1 MPREP
6 QGRRAL
12 RLSRPDRR
20 RWMTFM
26 LVLNH
31 RTFRWSL
38 TRRTLLWILG
48 VSGLLWFLGVFGSGY
63 GWWATKKIMSF
74 SRLQQETQEQQRK
87 MKATLDQAKGLEDQ
101 VKALRQQ
108 QMDLLKALDPKS
120 QPQLPTLPQG
130 GPHVPAPPGSVPQ
143 AQVQRL
149 QDLQAE
155 LSRASEAAA
164 KIQASLDPIMDA
176 WSRTPSV
183 APTAGYIASGF
194 GVRIDPFGNNQ
205 GETNFMETHTGV
217 DIANEAGTPIQATA
231 DGVVEQAGWIN
242 GYGNAVT
249 IRHTSQLETLYG
261 HMEEIKV
268 KVGQEVSRGDI
279 VGLMGHTG
287 RATGN
292 HCHYEVRVGGHPVN
306 PLPYLK
312 LQKQWLK
319 ALS

>member
-1 MPREP
+1 MRS
-6 QGRRAL
+6 
-12 RLSRPDRR
+12 SRPDRR

-38 TRRTLLWILG
+38 TRRRLLWILASSVG
-48 VSGLLWFLGVFGSGY
+48 LWFLGVVGSGY

-74 SRLQQETQEQQRK
+74 SHLQQETADQ
-87 MKATLDQAKGLEDQ
+87 QAKLKTTLQQAQGLEDQ

-108 QMDLLKALDPKS
+108 QMDLLKALDPKA
-120 QPQLPTLPQG
+120 QPQLPTVPQG
-130 GPHVPAPPGSVPQ
+130 GPHVPAPVGAVPQ
-143 AQVQRL
+143 AQAQRL
-149 QDLQAE
+149 QELQTE
-155 LSRASEAAA
+155 LDQATQAAA
-164 KIQASLDPIMDA
+164 RIQASLDPIMDA

-183 APTAGYIASGF
+183 APTAGYISSGF
-194 GVRIDPFGNNQ
+194 GVRLDPFGNNQ
-205 GETNFMETHTGV
+205 GETGLMETHTGI
-217 DIANEAGTPIQATA
+217 DISNELDTPIQATA
-231 DGVVEQAGWIN
+231 DGTVEQAGWIN

-249 IRHTSQLETLYG
+249 IRHTAQLETLYG
-261 HMEEIKV
+261 HMDEIKV
-268 KVGQEVSRGDI
+268 KVGQAISRGDI

>member
-1 MPREP
+1 
-6 QGRRAL
+6 
-12 RLSRPDRR
+12 
-20 RWMTFM
+20 M

-38 TRRTLLWILG
+38 TQRMLTWILG
-48 VSGLLWFLGVFGSGY
+48 VSVLLWFLGVFGSGY

-87 MKATLDQAKGLEDQ
+87 MKATLEQAKGLEDQ

-120 QPQLPTLPQG
+120 QPQLPPVPQG

-155 LSRASEAAA
+155 LTRASEAAA
-164 KIQASLDPIMDA
+164 RIQASLDPIMDA

-183 APTAGYIASGF
+183 APTAGYITSGF
-194 GVRIDPFGNNQ
+194 GVRLDPFGNNQ

-217 DIANEAGTPIQATA
+217 DIANSEDTPIQATA

-249 IRHTSQLETLYG
+249 IRHTAQLETLYG
-261 HMEEIKV
+261 HMDEIKV
-268 KVGQEVSRGDI
+268 KVGQQVSRGDI

-292 HCHYEVRVGGHPVN
+292 HCHYEVRVDGHPVN

>member
-1 MPREP
+1 M
-6 QGRRAL
+6 
-12 RLSRPDRR
+12 
-20 RWMTFM
+20 
-26 LVLNH
+26 
-31 RTFRWSL
+31 
-38 TRRTLLWILG
+38 
-48 VSGLLWFLGVFGSGY
+48 
-63 GWWATKKIMSF
+63 
-74 SRLQQETQEQQRK
+74 
-87 MKATLDQAKGLEDQ
+87 
-101 VKALRQQ
+101 
-108 QMDLLKALDPKS
+108 
-120 QPQLPTLPQG
+120 
-130 GPHVPAPPGSVPQ
+130 PQ

-155 LSRASEAAA
+155 LTRASEAAA
-164 KIQASLDPIMDA
+164 RIQASLDPIMDA

-183 APTAGYIASGF
+183 APTAGYITSGF
-194 GVRIDPFGNNQ
+194 GVRLDPFGNNQ

-217 DIANEAGTPIQATA
+217 DIANSEDTPIQATA

-249 IRHTSQLETLYG
+249 IRHTAQLETLYG
-261 HMEEIKV
+261 HMDEIKV
-268 KVGQEVSRGDI
+268 KVGQQVSRGDI

-292 HCHYEVRVGGHPVN
+292 HCHYEVRVDGHPVN

>member
-1 MPREP
+1 
-6 QGRRAL
+6 
-12 RLSRPDRR
+12 
-20 RWMTFM
+20 M

-48 VSGLLWFLGVFGSGY
+48 VSAMLWFLGVFGSGY

-74 SRLQQETQEQQRK
+74 SRLQEETQAQQQK
-87 MKATLDQAKGLEDQ
+87 LKSTLEQAKGLEDQ
-101 VKALRQQ
+101 VKELRQQ

-120 QPQLPTLPQG
+120 QPELPTLPQG
-130 GPHVPAPPGSVPQ
+130 GPHVPAPAGAVPQ
-143 AQVQRL
+143 AQAQRL

-155 LSRASEAAA
+155 LDRATEAASR
-164 KIQASLDPIMDA
+164 IQASLDPIMDA

-194 GVRIDPFGNNQ
+194 GVRLDPFGNNQ
-205 GETNFMETHTGV
+205 GETSFMETHTGV
-217 DIANEAGTPIQATA
+217 DIANDAGTPIQATA
-231 DGVVEQAGWIN
+231 DGTVEQAGWIN

-249 IRHTSQLETLYG
+249 IRHTAQLETLYG

-268 KVGQEVSRGDI
+268 KVGQQVNRGDI

>member
-1 MPREP
+1 
-6 QGRRAL
+6 
-12 RLSRPDRR
+12 
-20 RWMTFM
+20 MTFM

-38 TRRTLLWILG
+38 TQRMLTWILG
-48 VSGLLWFLGVFGSGY
+48 VSVLLWFLGVFGSGY

-87 MKATLDQAKGLEDQ
+87 MKATLEQAKGLEDQ

-120 QPQLPTLPQG
+120 QPQLPPVPQG

-155 LSRASEAAA
+155 LTRASEAAA
-164 KIQASLDPIMDA
+164 RIQASLDPIMDA

-183 APTAGYIASGF
+183 APTAGYITSGF
-194 GVRIDPFGNNQ
+194 GVRLDPFGNNQ

-217 DIANEAGTPIQATA
+217 DIANSEDTPIQATA

-249 IRHTSQLETLYG
+249 IRHTAQLETLYG
-261 HMEEIKV
+261 HMDEIKV
-268 KVGQEVSRGDI
+268 KVGQQVSRGDI

-292 HCHYEVRVGGHPVN
+292 HCHYEVRVDGHPVN

>member
-1 MPREP
+1 
-6 QGRRAL
+6 
-12 RLSRPDRR
+12 
-20 RWMTFM
+20 M

-38 TRRTLLWILG
+38 TRRTLMWVLG
-48 VSGLLWFLGVFGSGY
+48 CSVGLWFLGVIGSGY

-74 SRLQQETQEQQRK
+74 SRLQQETLAQQQK
-87 MKATLDQAKGLEDQ
+87 MKTTLEQAKGLEDQ
-101 VKALRQQ
+101 VKTLRQQ
-108 QMDLLKALDPKS
+108 QMDLLKALDPGS

-130 GPHVPAPPGSVPQ
+130 GPHVPAPAGAVPHAQ
-143 AQVQRL
+143 AQKL

-155 LSRASEAAA
+155 LEQASEAASR
-164 KIQASLDPIMDA
+164 IQASLDPIMDA

-194 GVRIDPFGNNQ
+194 GVRLDPFGNNQ
-205 GETNFMETHTGV
+205 GETKFMETHTGV
-217 DIANEAGTPIQATA
+217 DIANDAGTPIQATA

-268 KVGQEVSRGDI
+268 KVGQEISRGDI

>member
-1 MPREP
+1 
-6 QGRRAL
+6 
-12 RLSRPDRR
+12 
-20 RWMTFM
+20 M

-38 TRRTLLWILG
+38 TQRMLTWILG
-48 VSGLLWFLGVFGSGY
+48 ISVLLWFLGVFGSGY

-87 MKATLDQAKGLEDQ
+87 MKATLEQAKGLEDQ

-120 QPQLPTLPQG
+120 QPQLPPVPQG

-155 LSRASEAAA
+155 LTRASEAAA
-164 KIQASLDPIMDA
+164 RIQASLDPIMDA

-183 APTAGYIASGF
+183 APTAGYITSGF
-194 GVRIDPFGNNQ
+194 GVRLDPFGNNQ

-217 DIANEAGTPIQATA
+217 DIANSEDTPIQATA

-249 IRHTSQLETLYG
+249 IRHTAQLETLYG
-261 HMEEIKV
+261 HMDEIKV
-268 KVGQEVSRGDI
+268 KVGQQVSRGDI

-292 HCHYEVRVGGHPVN
+292 HCHYEVRVDGHPVN

>member
-1 MPREP
+1 
-6 QGRRAL
+6 
-12 RLSRPDRR
+12 
-20 RWMTFM
+20 MTFM

-38 TRRTLLWILG
+38 TRRTLTWILG
-48 VSGLLWFLGVFGSGY
+48 VSVGLWFLGVFGSGY
-63 GWWATKKIMSF
+63 GWWATKKLMSF
-74 SRLQQETQEQQRK
+74 SRLQQETEAQQRELK
-87 MKATLDQAKGLEDQ
+87 NTLEQAKGLEDQ
-101 VKALRQQ
+101 VKLLRQQ

-120 QPQLPTLPQG
+120 QPQLPTLPGGAQG
-130 GPHVPAPPGSVPQ
+130 GPHIPVPPGIVSQ
-143 AQVQRL
+143 AQTEHIQA
-149 QDLQAE
+149 LQAD
-155 LSRASEAAA
+155 LDHASEAAA
-164 KIQASLDPIMDA
+164 RIQASLDPIMDA

-183 APTAGYIASGF
+183 APTAGYISSGF
-194 GVRIDPFGNNQ
+194 GVRLDPFGNNQ
-205 GETNFMETHTGV
+205 GETSFMETHTGV
-217 DIANEAGTPIQATA
+217 DIANAEDTPIQVTA

-249 IRHTSQLETLYG
+249 VRHTSQLETLYG
-261 HMEEIKV
+261 HMDQIKV
-268 KVGQEVSRGDI
+268 KVGQQLNRGDI

-292 HCHYEVRVGGHPVN
+292 HCHYEVRVDGHPVN

>member
-1 MPREP
+1 
-6 QGRRAL
+6 
-12 RLSRPDRR
+12 
-20 RWMTFM
+20 MTFM

-48 VSGLLWFLGVFGSGY
+48 VSAGLWFLGVFGSGY

-74 SRLQQETQEQQRK
+74 SRLQQETAAQQQQLK
-87 MKATLDQAKGLEDQ
+87 TTLEQAKGLEDQ
-101 VKALRQQ
+101 VKELRQQ
-108 QMDLLKALDPKS
+108 QMELLRALDPKS
-120 QPQLPTLPQG
+120 QPQLPALPQAGGQAGGQG
-130 GPHVPAPPGSVPQ
+130 GPHVPAPPGSVPHAQ
-143 AQVQRL
+143 AQRI

-155 LSRASEAAA
+155 LDRATEAAA
-164 KIQASLDPIMDA
+164 RIQASLDPIMDA

-183 APTAGYIASGF
+183 APTAGYISSGF
-194 GVRIDPFGNNQ
+194 GVRLDPFGNNQ
-205 GETNFMETHTGV
+205 GETGLMETHTGV
-217 DIANEAGTPIQATA
+217 DISNALDTPIQATA

-249 IRHTSQLETLYG
+249 IRHTAQLETLYG
-261 HMEEIKV
+261 HMDEIKV
-268 KVGQEVSRGDI
+268 KVGQEISRGDI

-292 HCHYEVRVGGHPVN
+292 HCHYEVRVGGRPVN